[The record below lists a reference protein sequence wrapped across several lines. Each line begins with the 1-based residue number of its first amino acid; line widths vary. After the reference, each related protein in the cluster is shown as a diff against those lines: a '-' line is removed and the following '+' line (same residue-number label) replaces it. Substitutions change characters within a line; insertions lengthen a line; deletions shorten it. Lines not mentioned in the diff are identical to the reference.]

1 MGRVRCVASQFEA
14 FKPGVS
20 LHFFFPFGSN
30 HGDHD
35 VDPQDESILD
45 PQSLHGGKL
54 SQRVAQLFL
63 GRSYVLEFLQ
73 MVN

>member
-54 SQRVAQLFL
+54 S
-63 GRSYVLEFLQ
+63 
-73 MVN
+73 